1 MPTVCLICGPL
12 GVAVAEALD
21 VVELVPVAAE
31 LAKLEVLVEG
41 PFML

>member
-12 GVAVAEALD
+12 GIAVAEGLD

-31 LAKLEVLVEG
+31 LAKLEVLAEA
-41 PFML
+41 PFIP